1 MSDLQAKG
9 LPFTLGGVER
19 HLLFT
24 LAVVDEVQA
33 KYDKPVSDVLFDM
46 KDPQK
51 TYEILAFV
59 TRALVN
65 DEIARNNYFN
75 NRSDSE
81 VTDQEIKWMIDVPTS
96 AQLVKAIFKAFGYSI
111 PEDEDD
117 DPNLTKS
124 PNS

>member
-9 LPFTLGGVER
+9 LPFELGGVER

-46 KDPQK
+46 KDPEK
-51 TYEILAFV
+51 TYEILAFI
-59 TRALVN
+59 TKALVN

-96 AQLVKAIFKAFGYSI
+96 AQLVKVIFKAFGYSI